1 MVADCSSL
9 LPLASVALVQVIS
22 SLALSFSL
30 LCSCCVIGGPVAAPA
45 ASPVPVVLPAP
56 GVPAQVVGVTD
67 GDTITAIVDGRQIKV
82 RLNGIDAPEKK
93 QAFGNVSKQALSGLV
108 FGKRVSIVDLGKDRY
123 GRTIGEVF
131 TPDGQQVEVAMVRL
145 GFAWHYVKYAP
156 RNTDLAGAELVARK
170 ARRGLWADA
179 APVPPWEFRK
189 R

>member
-1 MVADCSSL
+1 MA
-9 LPLASVALVQVIS
+9 
-22 SLALSFSL
+22 F
-30 LCSCCVIGGPVAAPA
+30 
-45 ASPVPVVLPAP
+45 
-56 GVPAQVVGVTD
+56 
-67 GDTITAIVDGRQIKV
+67 
-82 RLNGIDAPEKK
+82 PEGEKAGFRECLK
-93 QAFGNVSKQALSGLV
+93 TSAVESG
-108 FGKRVSIVDLGKDRY
+108 FREKGFHRGKDRY

-170 ARRGLWADA
+170 ARRGLWSDA

>member
-1 MVADCSSL
+1 MIHGRASLIADLLLRRQGAVAS
-9 LPLASVALVQVIS
+9 VQVIRL
-22 SLALSFSL
+22 LALSISL
-30 LCSCCVIGGPVAAPA
+30 LCACCSNG
-45 ASPVPVVLPAP
+45 SP

-170 ARRGLWADA
+170 ARRGLWSDA

>member
-1 MVADCSSL
+1 MTVNGALRSL
-9 LPLASVALVQVIS
+9 IFLATVGC
-22 SLALSFSL
+22 LS
-30 LCSCCVIGGPVAAPA
+30 GAPAGPVAAPA

-67 GDTITAIVDGRQIKV
+67 GDTLTAIVDGRQIKV

-93 QAFGNVSKQALSGLV
+93 QAFGDASKRALSNLV

-145 GFAWHYVKYAP
+145 GMAWHYVKYAP
-156 RNTDLAGAELVARK
+156 RDTDLAGAELVARK
-170 ARRGLWADA
+170 ERRGLWSDA
-179 APVPPWEFRK
+179 AAVPPWEFRK